1 MSIIGP
7 RPGLWNQDVLTAER
21 DKYGAN
27 DVKPGLTGWAQING
41 RDELEIPEKA
51 KLDGYYVQNMG
62 FKMDAK
68 VFLRSVHVFGKDE
81 SVVEGGTG
89 EMKKQ
94 SEEKKIKKKILVIC
108 QYYKP
113 EPFRISDIC
122 EEMVRRGH
130 EVHVVTGYP
139 NYPEGIIYEGYG
151 KGKYIDEVVN
161 GVKIHRCY
169 TIPRETGIIKRML
182 NYYSYAVSSTRYVLS
197 NKCIASDGKP
207 FDVIFCNQL
216 SPVMMAD
223 AAIAYKKKYKVP
235 AIMYCL
241 DLWPE
246 SLIAGGITRESTI
259 YKYYHHVSKKIY
271 GQMDKILITSRMFS
285 DWVDEE
291 MFEKYYRD
299 FVEKFSDKEILA
311 ISPVYVDE
319 KFFPGSNRNL
329 KKYRDIISQICSE
342 QKYTH
347 FFDIYSCQEQLGW
360 EEKPSIYGND
370 HFHPSKYG
378 YQWMGNILGEKISQI
393 IKD

>member
-197 NKCIASDGKP
+197 NKCIASDMILFLK
-207 FDVIFCNQL
+207 N
-216 SPVMMAD
+216 VMN
-223 AAIAYKKKYKVP
+223 
-235 AIMYCL
+235 
-241 DLWPE
+241 
-246 SLIAGGITRESTI
+246 
-259 YKYYHHVSKKIY
+259 
-271 GQMDKILITSRMFS
+271 ILIVM
-285 DWVDEE
+285 
-291 MFEKYYRD
+291 
-299 FVEKFSDKEILA
+299 
-311 ISPVYVDE
+311 
-319 KFFPGSNRNL
+319 L
-329 KKYRDIISQICSE
+329 KKE
-342 QKYTH
+342 LLK
-347 FFDIYSCQEQLGW
+347 
-360 EEKPSIYGND
+360 
-370 HFHPSKYG
+370 
-378 YQWMGNILGEKISQI
+378 
-393 IKD
+393 